1 MDVEPVGD
9 RCPLFPILVKYPVH
23 ISRRMCRG
31 PFEGHHV
38 VRRFGSGGSG
48 IAFSILE
55 PRSIDGRSLRVGVRG
70 QRWIRKRIFA
80 APLVIE
86 SFGSGLRAVRSQGPE
101 VAIHKD
107 GSRSVGLGRGLDLV
121 IHRPDMPRPYAYP
134 AAVEKTD
141 HGITAGHAGSE
152 DDTSVAGQL
161 RAFDDR
167 ASDRARFP
175 EDFRLGSRKS
185 LRDDIRRCTAVAHRR
200 SVERIGGIQFR
211 RDIAVGRAPVVER
224 PGIDREFREDRGFG
238 RGRNVGIRSRGR
250 KPCLVVGCRI
260 PSLEAVSGFGY
271 GCQRASLF
279 MAQDDPVVRQERR
292 FSVIQRSGD
301 GYRTVSVFSRRGV
314 NIYVETVGEAVSDVE
329 RLCKSRIILDRD
341 GIDHLRIDRRIDSR
355 SVVHAEDI
363 GAGLF
368 RKRKVAAFA
377 YGRAVQTERSG
388 VALRDTDTSPK
399 RQGCGVSVDLHSE
412 HLKRIVGAI
421 SAGRVFFVS
430 VMHIDGIAA
439 NAGIYLAVTQDR
451 DIEPV
456 MRVGPDIEIRGVV
469 SSEVNI
475 ISQYFR
481 PAHGADQKIRGI
493 RGGIFR
499 VLLTLVGNGR
509 HHALHIG

>member
-1 MDVEPVGD
+1 
-9 RCPLFPILVKYPVH
+9 
-23 ISRRMCRG
+23 
-31 PFEGHHV
+31 
-38 VRRFGSGGSG
+38 
-48 IAFSILE
+48 
-55 PRSIDGRSLRVGVRG
+55 
-70 QRWIRKRIFA
+70 
-80 APLVIE
+80 
-86 SFGSGLRAVRSQGPE
+86 
-101 VAIHKD
+101 
-107 GSRSVGLGRGLDLV
+107 
-121 IHRPDMPRPYAYP
+121 MPRPYAYP
-134 AAVEKTD
+134 AAVEKSD
-141 HGITAGHAGSE
+141 HGVAIGHAGSE

-161 RAFDDR
+161 RAFNDR

-175 EDFRLGSRKS
+175 KHPCFRTPQG
-185 LRDDIRRCTAVAHRR
+185 LRADVRRRTAVAHRR

-341 GIDHLRIDRRIDSR
+341 GIDHLRIDCRIDSR

-368 RKRKVAAFA
+368 RKHKVAAFP

-399 RQGCGVSVDLHSE
+399 RQGCGTPVDLHGK

-421 SAGRVFFVS
+421 SADRVFFVG

-439 NAGIYLAVTQDR
+439 NAGIDLAVAQDR

-475 ISQYFR
+475 IS
-481 PAHGADQKIRGI
+481 
-493 RGGIFR
+493 
-499 VLLTLVGNGR
+499 
-509 HHALHIG
+509 